1 MKLTNL
7 NCPQCNGYL
16 QQQGDMFFCSS
27 CGSAFT
33 IDYDE
38 SDVKYTELVT
48 QADRTKMLLQS
59 DLEVMQTDF
68 QLSESMAD
76 REQQRKIQK
85 ELRDSVRTAMKTAG
99 AYIAVMAIGIVAVIA
114 MVVWSSKNWKNH
126 KEQQA
131 AKDKE
136 SARLLIELVTSDT
149 HFLENEVA
157 RGQSFEYKKRIG
169 EPITDTRYIEPRIA
183 HLSGDPEMIDMY
195 LMTDGNGKYPELWIA
210 YQIPYT
216 YEDTYEQFYVYDMVS
231 FDNIETDKYG
241 DPIANE
247 TCISQSRNGT
257 WQGYLEQEQLY
268 RECLLSK
275 NRYERTQIDTLKGG
289 ADK

>member
-1 MKLTNL
+1 MKLQSM
-7 NCPQCNGYL
+7 NCPNCNGQL
-16 QQQGDMFFCSS
+16 KKEGENFICSS

-38 SDVKYTELVT
+38 ADVKYTELVT

-76 REQQRKIQK
+76 REQQRKLQK
-85 ELRDSVRTAMKTAG
+85 ELKDSLKTATK
-99 AYIAVMAIGIVAVIA
+99 AATTYLVVMGIGFAAVIA
-114 MVVWSSKNWKNH
+114 MVIWSSKNWKSH

-136 SARLLIELVTSDT
+136 SAQQLVELVTSDL

-157 RGQSFEYKKRIG
+157 RGQNYEYKIRIG
-169 EPITDTRYIEPRIA
+169 SPVTDTRFLQERTA
-183 HLSGDPEMIDMY
+183 HLAGDPEMTDLY
-195 LMTDGNGKYPELWIA
+195 LMAEKTSHAPELWIV
-210 YQIPYT
+210 YQIPYV
-216 YEDTYEQFYVYDMVS
+216 YDDTYEQIYIYDVVS
-231 FDNIETDKYG
+231 FNEIAKDKYG
-241 DPIANE
+241 DPTANE
-247 TCISQSRNGT
+247 HAFSRSSNTG
-257 WQGYLEQEQLY
+257 WRGFFEKDQLY
-268 RECLLSK
+268 RELLLGYDD
-275 NRYERTQIDTLKGG
+275 YEIMPIDTLKGG